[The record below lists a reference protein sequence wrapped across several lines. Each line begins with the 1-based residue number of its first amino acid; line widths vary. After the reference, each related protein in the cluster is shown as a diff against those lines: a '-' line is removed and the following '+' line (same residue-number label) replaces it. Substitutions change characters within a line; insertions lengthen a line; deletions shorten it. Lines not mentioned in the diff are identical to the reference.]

1 MHQHTTKSYNTHIS
15 MGTSTAVHTAS
26 PQHGDIRLVADPDN
40 GEGAVEFYHRSFGW
54 SGICPDSNWGTSE
67 AVVACRQL
75 GYETGTSMT
84 YTR

>member
-1 MHQHTTKSYNTHIS
+1 MHIS
-15 MGTSTAVHTAS
+15 MCTPTAVHTAS
-26 PQHGDIRLVADPDN
+26 PQRGDIRLSADPDN
-40 GEGAVEFYHRSFGW
+40 GEGVVEFYHQSLGW

-75 GYETGTSMT
+75 GYETGVPVT